1 MTFRPSA
8 LLLMSLLA
16 PAAHADLTLTGYS
29 TAGPLST
36 QERIWIR
43 EGQLRRDFIDRGRA
57 YSQIFDLARQQ
68 LALLDHSTR
77 QVELHNL
84 KTLQTEAGTDTPS
97 GSLKLKLSPTGTT
110 RALRHWTCEAHQL
123 KASMPTRLGSENAT
137 FHLSGTVWIARQP
150 PEQAAIK
157 KWIELTQ
164 KKDFFLSVPSA
175 VKATPAQARM
185 LSDLVR
191 ELAPRGLPCGGELDA
206 RHEGTGPLA
215 ALAGRIPARLTLT
228 LHDFSDAPL
237 SPDTFDIPP
246 AYTVRR

>member
-1 MTFRPSA
+1 MTFRTGA
-8 LLLMSLLA
+8 WLLLTVLA
-16 PAAHADLTLTGYS
+16 PASHADLTLTGYS

-43 EGQLRRDFIDRGRA
+43 EGQLRRDFTDRGRA
-57 YSQIFDLARQQ
+57 YSHIFDFTRQQ
-68 LALLDHSTR
+68 LALLDHGTR
-77 QVELHNL
+77 RVELHNL
-84 KTLQTEAGTDTPS
+84 KTLQTEAGTGTPS
-97 GSLKLKLSPTGTT
+97 GSLQLKLTPTGTT

-123 KASMPTRLGSENAT
+123 TASMPTRLGNEDAT
-137 FHLSGTVWIARQP
+137 FHLTGTVWIAHQP
-150 PEQAAIK
+150 PEQAAVK
-157 KWIELTQ
+157 KWIQLSQ
-164 KKDFFLSVPSA
+164 KKDFFLAVPAA

-237 SPDTFDIPP
+237 SPELFDVPS

>member
-1 MTFRPSA
+1 MTLRAGA
-8 LLLMSLLA
+8 LCLLSTLVS
-16 PAAHADLTLTGYS
+16 AAHADLMLTGYS

-43 EGQLRRDFIDRGRA
+43 EGLLRRDFIDRGRA
-57 YSQIFDLARQQ
+57 YSHVFDLARQR
-68 LALLDHSTR
+68 LALIDHGAR
-77 QVELHNL
+77 QVELHSL
-84 KTLQTEAGTDTPS
+84 TSLQNEAGAGTPS
-97 GSLKLKLSPTGTT
+97 GHIKLKLTPTGTT
-110 RALRHWTCEAHQL
+110 RPLRHWTCEAHQL
-123 KASMPTRLGSENAT
+123 TASLPTRLGNEAAT
-137 FHLSGTVWIARQP
+137 FHLTGTVWIARHP
-150 PEQAAIK
+150 PEQAAVK
-157 KWIELTQ
+157 KWVEMSQ
-164 KKDFFLSVPSA
+164 KKDFFLGVPAA

-237 SPDTFDIPP
+237 SPDLFDVPS